1 MADASSTTRGEA
13 GRPIF
18 LFWGIYRGRPELK
31 SRHLRVRA
39 WLGSMRRCG
48 SPGGSTAGWGAA
60 RRGPR
65 GNGEGEAESSRW
77 HRRKRAQ
84 AASIVFAQPT
94 LWPRPMARWPC
105 PAGGA
110 RRTDGRAARRPDGCG
125 RGREPRRGRA
135 RARPPR
141 GRRRSGRAG
150 AASDGYG
157 LALPAT
163 ARVGAATAWRG
174 PTARARGDEKHPPV
188 VPTQGKLENDKQS
201 FHLTIPTCSDE
212 EILNKAVAG

>member
-1 MADASSTTRGEA
+1 MQP
-13 GRPIF
+13 RPTHAKAAHERCITDDS
-18 LFWGIYRGRPELK
+18 WRGRAPHLPPLGNIHEGGQSLK
-31 SRHLRVRA
+31 SRHSRVRA
-39 WLGSMRRCG
+39 WPGSMRRCS

-84 AASIVFAQPT
+84 AASIVSAQPT

-110 RRTDGRAARRPDGCG
+110 RSTDGRAARR
-125 RGREPRRGRA
+125 A
-135 RARPPR
+135 RARSSAR
-141 GRRRSGRAG
+141 AGEGEASARSGRAG

-174 PTARARGDEKHPPV
+174 PTARARGDEKHQPV
-188 VPTQGKLENDKQS
+188 VPTQGKLENDKVPS
-201 FHLTIPTCSDE
+201 SPLCMTGRCVLD
-212 EILNKAVAG
+212 